1 MPIEGDSTAVPGG
14 YSRVDPWVISR
25 DSDAEIE
32 FLRRAFGA
40 QERPSSR
47 VRNPD
52 GRIGHVEVELA
63 GSVVL
68 MFDAQ
73 PGWPELPA
81 HLLREVKRFF
91 EDYKAL
97 ENKTVVVEDFL
108 DRTKALESITQAIER
123 YRQHRDALV
132 KANRKEGA

>member
-1 MPIEGDSTAVPGG
+1 MPIEGDSTAVPGW

-73 PGWPELPA
+73 PGWPSC
-81 HLLREVKRFF
+81 R
-91 EDYKAL
+91 
-97 ENKTVVVEDFL
+97 
-108 DRTKALESITQAIER
+108 RTCGSMWTTSR
-123 YRQHRDALV
+123 PPSTTRWR
-132 KANRKEGA
+132 RGRGW